1 MRPLIKASCSGLVR
15 IDNCSRWI
23 VYTTSLPIV
32 LKPKSAI
39 VRLVVVE

>member
-1 MRPLIKASCSGLVR
+1 LRPLIEASCSGLVG
-15 IDNCSRWI
+15 IDNCSRWM
-23 VYTTSLPIV
+23 VHTTSLPIV